1 MDNNYS
7 ICLCYTEE
15 KGLFTRRLAEG
26 ESEGEDVVLIRS
38 HNEEWKRTIKALI
51 PGTDT
56 IIQVCTKIGTCYNS
70 FFYATIRNGESIVL
84 DFDESKLQILNG
96 GGVERITA
104 HIGDWNG
111 LFQKIIQQY
120 NESLSGQ
127 CPLSSIEYIDGIG
140 SILEKESISIHGQ
153 FNDER
158 TRLWQGKYIVL
169 VYAASKITN
178 LLSQLPHTQITDETF
193 HHKCL
198 SLCQHFLVKLAELD
212 IDINDSRLF
221 HLSNALWAVHKYM
234 YDRQKGEEFLKYYL
248 NQQ

>member
-1 MDNNYS
+1 MGNNYS

-15 KGLFTRRLAEG
+15 KGLFTKRLADGENEG
-26 ESEGEDVVLIRS
+26 VVLLRS
-38 HNEEWKRTIKALI
+38 HNEEWKRTIKASI

-70 FFYATIRNGESIVL
+70 FFYATIRNGENFVL

-111 LFQKIIQQY
+111 LFQKIIQRY

-127 CPLSSIEYIDGIG
+127 CPLSSIEYIEGIR

-193 HHKCL
+193 HHNCL

-212 IDINDSRLF
+212 IDLSDSRLF

-234 YDRQKGEEFLKYYL
+234 YDQQKGEEFLKYYL
-248 NQQ
+248 NKQ